1 MIISRTPFR
10 ISFAGGGTDF
20 PEFFSREDGAVT
32 SSAIDKYMH
41 VMVNRRFDDT
51 IRVSYTKTEIVEE
64 IEAIQHPIVRECLNL
79 LDVREGLEIVS
90 VADIPA
96 QAGLGSSSSFTVGLL
111 NALHAFRGEHASA
124 GRLAEE
130 ACHVEMDLVGEP
142 IGKQDQYIAAFGGLR
157 HIAFCR
163 SGEVSVEP
171 IICGRDLRQSLS
183 ERLLLF
189 FTGKTRPASVILSEQ
204 RRVTPGKTD
213 VLRRLRDL
221 AVLARNVLIEGRDLR
236 TFGEIL
242 HEGWVVKRGIVDG
255 ITNEEID
262 GLYDRAREAGAIGG
276 KLLGAGGGGFLML
289 YVEPEAQPRVRAA
302 LAGTREVSFKLDPHG
317 SRIIFVDE

>member
-96 QAGLGSSSSFTVGLL
+96 PAP
-111 NALHAFRGEHASA
+111 RRASIP
-124 GRLAEE
+124 
-130 ACHVEMDLVGEP
+130 LV
-142 IGKQDQYIAAFGGLR
+142 
-157 HIAFCR
+157 
-163 SGEVSVEP
+163 V
-171 IICGRDLRQSLS
+171 
-183 ERLLLF
+183 
-189 FTGKTRPASVILSEQ
+189 
-204 RRVTPGKTD
+204 
-213 VLRRLRDL
+213 
-221 AVLARNVLIEGRDLR
+221 
-236 TFGEIL
+236 
-242 HEGWVVKRGIVDG
+242 
-255 ITNEEID
+255 
-262 GLYDRAREAGAIGG
+262 
-276 KLLGAGGGGFLML
+276 
-289 YVEPEAQPRVRAA
+289 
-302 LAGTREVSFKLDPHG
+302 
-317 SRIIFVDE
+317 